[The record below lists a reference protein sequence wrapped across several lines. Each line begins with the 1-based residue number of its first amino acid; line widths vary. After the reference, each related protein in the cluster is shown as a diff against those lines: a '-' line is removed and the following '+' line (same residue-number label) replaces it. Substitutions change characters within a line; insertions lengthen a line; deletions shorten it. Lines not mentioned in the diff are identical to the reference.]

1 MLPDVTFLGHSTL
14 LVELAGVR
22 ILTDPVLFSRVSF
35 LGRVV
40 PPLDPMLYRDVDI
53 VLISHMHQ
61 DHCDLRSLREFAGA
75 TLVVPPG
82 AGQFLQ
88 RKSGMHTVELPV
100 GATFSH
106 AGVQVRAVKAVHD
119 ASRVPFG
126 PHAESVGYLI
136 TTEDCAVYFAGDTD
150 VYPEMADFAD
160 RAQRQIDVAL
170 LPVWGWGPNLGPGHM
185 NPERAVQAIGLI
197 EPRFSVPIH
206 WGTLFPLGLGQV
218 KPSLRQTLVRPP
230 LEFAERAELVGA
242 PGSVVVVQPGN
253 RVVFES

>member
-1 MLPDVTFLGHSTL
+1 MLPDVTFLGHATL
-14 LVELAGVR
+14 LVEMAGVR

-40 PPLDPMLYRDVDI
+40 PPLDPVCYQNIDI

-61 DHCDLRSLREFAGA
+61 DHCDLRSLRELAGA
-75 TLVVPPG
+75 TLIVPPG
-82 AGQFLQ
+82 AGSYLQ
-88 RKSGMHTVELPV
+88 HKSHMHTVELPV
-100 GATFSH
+100 GATISH

-126 PHAESVGYLI
+126 PHAESIGFLI
-136 TTEDCAVYFAGDTD
+136 TSADCAVYFAGDTD
-150 VYPEMADFAD
+150 VYPEMAEFTG
-160 RAQRQIDVAL
+160 RAGQQIDVAL

-185 NPERAVQAIGLI
+185 NPERAVQAINLI

-206 WGTLFPLGLGQV
+206 WGTLFPLGLGRV

-230 LEFAERAELVGA
+230 LEFAQRAELVDA
-242 PGSVVVVQPGN
+242 PGAVVVVQPGN
-253 RVVFES
+253 PVVFPR